1 MTESDKDEIVNSTL
15 EKMNSTGIYVLSDAI
30 ITVSG
35 TKLSITTNNT

>member
-15 EKMNSTGIYVLSDAI
+15 EKIITSSVLSDAI